1 MTGKQNSIFF
11 IKDTFLP
18 NLALCALSVYLDA
31 LNKTQSVEENKPI
44 DMIETTTTT
53 TNDVSTTDDGKCQE
67 FQSTRLSSHKQT

>member
-1 MTGKQNSIFF
+1 MSGKQNSIFF

-44 DMIETTTTT
+44 DMIETTTT
-53 TNDVSTTDDGKCQE
+53 DDGECQE
-67 FQSTRLSSHKQT
+67 FQSTMLSSHKQT